1 MAVFGDGTNAIS
13 SFTLD
18 ECIRIGMKRS
28 ATALNARR
36 DQDIAGA
43 TVTRTRSEIFP
54 QVSANGGY
62 TRLDEIQSMNIGGQS
77 VEMGTLNN
85 YSVDFK
91 ATQLLYSGGRLG
103 AAIEA
108 SKLAGVYAEWALA
121 DVEAGLIRDIR
132 TGFYDILLAKSMVTV
147 KEESIQQIQSLVDQ
161 TEQKFKN
168 GRVSEFDLL
177 SARVRLANEKPEL
190 IRARNLLQ
198 LATESFKRLINV
210 EDEKF
215 DVQGTLE
222 FYAATNSIDSLC
234 LSALLNRPALREME
248 TGVALREQDLQAAR
262 APYYPTIN
270 SYFLYSGANS
280 YGFISVNDNW
290 QWRWTA
296 GVTASWSLWDSGLT
310 RSSVHIK
317 QIEVDKAKTTL
328 ADTRKAI
335 VLEIKQAYLDMQR
348 AGETI
353 EAGRGNVDM
362 AGKALS
368 ISKSR
373 LDSGLATYLEFSDA
387 NQALREAQFS
397 LSLALR
403 DYMAAA
409 ARLRYAAGI
418 GESLDHQAGDRNL

>member
-1 MAVFGDGTNAIS
+1 MTVIGGGTNAVHT
-13 SFTLD
+13 FTLD

-36 DQDIAGA
+36 DQEIAGA

-54 QVSANGGY
+54 QLSADGSY
-62 TRLDEIQSMNIGGQS
+62 TRLDEIQSMDIGGQAI
-77 VEMGTLNN
+77 EMGTLNN

-103 AAIEA
+103 AAITA
-108 SKLAGVYAEWALA
+108 SKLAKVYAEWELA

-132 TGFYDILLAKSMVTV
+132 TGFYDILLAKSMVAV
-147 KEESIQQIQSLVDQ
+147 KEESLQQIQSMVDQ

-177 SARVRLANEKPEL
+177 SSRVRLANEKPEL

-198 LATESFKRLINV
+198 LATESFKRIINV
-210 EDEKF
+210 EDATF

-222 FYAATNSIDSLC
+222 FHAATNSFDSLC
-234 LSALLNRPALREME
+234 RSALLNRPSLREME
-248 TGVALREQDLQAAR
+248 TGVALREQDMQAAK
-262 APYYPTIN
+262 APYYPTIS
-270 SYFLYSGANS
+270 SYFIYGGANS
-280 YGFISVNDNW
+280 YRFISFDDEW

-310 RSSVHIK
+310 RSTVQMK
-317 QIEVDKAKTTL
+317 QLEVDKAKTTL
-328 ADTRKAI
+328 ADTKKAI
-335 VLEIKQAYLDMQR
+335 VLEIKQSYLDMQR

-353 EAGRGNVDM
+353 EAGRGNVEM

-409 ARLRYAAGI
+409 AKLRYAAGSV
-418 GESLDHQAGDRNL
+418 ESLDHHAGDKYK